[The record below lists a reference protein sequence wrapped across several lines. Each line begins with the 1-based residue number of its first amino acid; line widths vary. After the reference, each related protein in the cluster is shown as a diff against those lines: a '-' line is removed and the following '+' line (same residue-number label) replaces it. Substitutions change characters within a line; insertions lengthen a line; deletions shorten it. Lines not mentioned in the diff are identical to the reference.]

1 MPDTH
6 AEKIK
11 VVVAIDFSDDIIEQI
26 RAVSPRLHVTRHFP
40 EVPESAWVDAEI
52 LYTVRHFPQPEQAP
66 HLRWI
71 QLNSAGIEHTLKHRI
86 VQAEDVIVTSTSGMH
101 TRHMAQFCL
110 MMMLAFHFKMPL
122 MMQDKAKILW
132 RENRAEAYAPEDLH
146 KQTVGIVGY
155 GSIGRELARLAKAIG
170 MTVLVSKR
178 DVMHPAETAGD
189 YSPPG
194 TGDPTGDLPDR
205 IYPVEALATMAK
217 DCDYLVVIVPMTEQT
232 RHLINERVLAAM
244 KPNAILVNVARGGVV
259 DEAALISAL
268 AANKIGGAALDVFET
283 EPLPAGS
290 PLWNLDNVII
300 SPHISGNSRTY
311 HEKAAELFIEN
322 LKLYLEKRPLL
333 NQFNRQ
339 KGY

>member
-1 MPDTH
+1 MTDPH

-11 VVVAIDFSDDIIEQI
+11 VVIAIDFSDELIEQI
-26 RAVSPRLHVTRHFP
+26 RAVSPRLHVTRYFP
-40 EVPESAWVDAEI
+40 DVPENAWEDAEI

-71 QLNSAGIEHTLKHRI
+71 QLNSAGIEHALKHRI
-86 VQAEDVIVTSTSGMH
+86 VQAEDVIVTSTSGIH

-110 MMMLAFHFKMPL
+110 MMMLAFHFKLPL
-122 MMQDKAKILW
+122 MIEDKNKALW
-132 RENRAEAYAPEDLH
+132 REDRPQVYAPQDLH
-146 KQTVGIVGY
+146 RQTLGIVGY

-178 DVMHPAETAGD
+178 DVMHPAENPND
-189 YSPPG
+189 YTPAG

-205 IYPVEALATMAK
+205 FYPVEALGTMAK
-217 DCDYLVVIVPMTEQT
+217 ECDYLVVIVPMTDQT

-244 KPNAILVNVARGGVV
+244 KPSAILVNVARGGVV

-283 EPLPAGS
+283 EPLPSNS
-290 PLWNLDNVII
+290 PLWNLPNVII
-300 SPHISGNSRTY
+300 SPHTAGNSQFY

-322 LKLYLEKRPLL
+322 LKLYLDKRPLM
-333 NQFNRQ
+333 NQLNRQ